1 MASATVGD
9 VYEPQAFR
17 EDRDDVV
24 LDLVRTAGFGHLVVT
39 HDGALTSTPVPFVAD
54 DELTTVRA
62 HVARPNR
69 VWRAAPC
76 DALLI
81 VPVTDAYVSPG
92 WYPSKAEHGRVVPT
106 WNYEVVHLHGRLVAH
121 DDAEWVRRQITALT
135 DTNEAAF
142 PSPWAV
148 TDAPDDHITK
158 LVRAIVGVELTVDRV
173 DAKRKLSQ
181 NRGDDDRA
189 GVRRGLGE
197 RGDRSRAVASA
208 MEEHEEDQ

>member
-17 EDRDDVV
+17 EHRDDVV

-54 DELTTVRA
+54 DELTTVTA
-62 HVARPNR
+62 HLARPNR

-158 LVRAIVGVELTVDRV
+158 LVRAVVGVELTVDRV

>member
-1 MASATVGD
+1 MASATVGG

-17 EDRDDVV
+17 EHRDDVV
-24 LDLVRTAGFGHLVVT
+24 LDLVRATGFGHLVVT
-39 HDGALTSTPVPFVAD
+39 HDGALTSTPVPFVVD
-54 DELTTVRA
+54 GELTTVRA
-62 HVARPNR
+62 HLARPNT

-106 WNYEVVHLHGRLVAH
+106 WNYEVVHLHGRLIAH
-121 DDAEWVRRQITALT
+121 DDAEWVRRQITDLT
-135 DTNEAAF
+135 DTNEATL

-197 RGDRSRAVASA
+197 RDDRSRAVASA